1 MISDFGSAVLP
12 ELTDIPRLEPQGEWL
27 PRPLQDMLFFHIV
40 HKRPGA
46 LHTRPVRDGG
56 QARADEC
63 AIAPHI
69 VRHVSLDDHYVL
81 VNLSSVQPGGAFTH
95 QSFLLSLNSLP
106 WKTLI
111 RMTCWEPDGDSVWTL
126 PDKFLENEAI
136 TQEQRPHLDTLL
148 RKALLPSAPVDGVPL
163 PEEARALIQKLVD
176 ADVLESVE
184 NESESVAEQ
193 YTLTEKGKLLAM
205 PLLKLV
211 NPRRAHVARQVKLKE
226 MTKLGVVQHITEARL
241 QG

>member
-1 MISDFGSAVLP
+1 MSCRSQVEICVVCEEDHSAPAPGAVGGVAVGEEPQLPAACVYAAKADPLAEVSHELQDVLRKLFVEFIKQTMASSYYSVSLHRGALRQLANSLKSYRRHPGEEDAMINDFGSAVLP

-111 RMTCWEPDGDSVWTL
+111 RMTCWELDGDSV
-126 PDKFLENEAI
+126 
-136 TQEQRPHLDTLL
+136 
-148 RKALLPSAPVDGVPL
+148 
-163 PEEARALIQKLVD
+163 
-176 ADVLESVE
+176 
-184 NESESVAEQ
+184 
-193 YTLTEKGKLLAM
+193 
-205 PLLKLV
+205 
-211 NPRRAHVARQVKLKE
+211 
-226 MTKLGVVQHITEARL
+226 
-241 QG
+241 